1 MRVFV
6 DARGKTDNL
15 GDSVLRRAWLDA
27 LRPLGDLN
35 VLVGEDAQYTSGLGL
50 ADSDTADEQWGQ
62 WFRRALR
69 TGTRERIV
77 FALNAGEFSVHRQF
91 AKRLAWQTAL
101 AAVARTRGGT
111 VLLAGAGFRGDS
123 TLLARGLRPVTAL
136 AGIVSW
142 RDDWTRSLLGTGE
155 VNPDWAI
162 ALGQPAHVLTSASGG
177 RREIAVSLRG
187 DRPEPSAD
195 WLTAVRRL
203 ACDNGCSLVVVTQ
216 VRSDSERSDLLAS
229 LLNARQ
235 VRWDSGSSHRE
246 HEALVRDAY
255 AKSLAVVS
263 DRIHALILGLTEG
276 AVPIGFTTGKAEKVG
291 RTMAAVTTARV
302 AFSQDEFRGPEL
314 RAHLQRLVDT
324 RPSLL
329 KDLSD
334 GRERLS
340 QLESRMRARVPSRAE
355 SAGTRAVPPSQN
367 LQRTT

>member
-35 VLVGEDAQYTSGLGL
+35 VLVGDDAQYTSGLGL

-111 VLLAGAGFRGDS
+111 VLLAGVGFRGDS

-162 ALGQPAHVLTSASGG
+162 ALGQPAQRADLGTRWTA
-177 RREIAVSLRG
+177 G
-187 DRPEPSAD
+187 DRRVVARRPPRAE
-195 WLTAVRRL
+195 RRL
-203 ACDNGCSLVVVTQ
+203 AD
-216 VRSDSERSDLLAS
+216 
-229 LLNARQ
+229 
-235 VRWDSGSSHRE
+235 
-246 HEALVRDAY
+246 
-255 AKSLAVVS
+255 
-263 DRIHALILGLTEG
+263 
-276 AVPIGFTTGKAEKVG
+276 
-291 RTMAAVTTARV
+291 
-302 AFSQDEFRGPEL
+302 RGPPTG
-314 RAHLQRLVDT
+314 RRQRVLAG
-324 RPSLL
+324 
-329 KDLSD
+329 
-334 GRERLS
+334 GRH
-340 QLESRMRARVPSRAE
+340 
-355 SAGTRAVPPSQN
+355 AGQE
-367 LQRTT
+367 